1 MRVMFHTLILQII
14 SGIAGIWLA
23 TEFVT
28 GVEFTGPVKTLIFA
42 GAALGLINSFL
53 KPILKIVAL
62 PLRLLTLGLFGIIIN
77 MGMVWLID
85 VYFQELIIPGLIPLF
100 WTTLIIWGLS
110 IVLFLFSKGSL
121 KKA

>member
-1 MRVMFHTLILQII
+1 MIHTLILQII

-23 TEFVT
+23 TQFVPE
-28 GVEFTGPVKTLIFA
+28 VEFTGHIKTLFLA
-42 GAALGLINSFL
+42 GAALGIINSFL

-62 PLRLLTLGLFGIIIN
+62 PLRLLTLGLFSLVIN

-100 WTTLIIWGLS
+100 WTTLIVWGLS
-110 IVLFLFSKGSL
+110 VVLHLFSKGSI
-121 KKA
+121 KNA